1 MARCDTGAVTYDA
14 RMARWA
20 PDARQR
26 LVVAAVDLF
35 GEQGYDATTVTQIAE
50 RAGVTKSTFFR
61 HFGDKRELLTA
72 GQAVLSA
79 LLSEGGA
86 AAPAGASPLA
96 AVAAGLQRAATAMG
110 PVNHDLGPR
119 LEAVVA
125 TSVELQE
132 RSLLKE
138 AGLAA
143 ATAAALM
150 ERGVEEAPARLAAEM
165 GVLAFS
171 RGFAA
176 WSQGERD
183 GADDLARDVAAALH
197 ELRAAAATLDRDAGD

>member
-1 MARCDTGAVTYDA
+1 
-14 RMARWA
+14 MARWA

-26 LVVAAVDLF
+26 LVLAAVDLF
-35 GEQGYDATTVTQIAE
+35 SEQGYDATTVTGIAE

-72 GQAVLSA
+72 GQAVLSDLMSA
-79 LLSEGGA
+79 GIEA
-86 AAPAGASPLA
+86 AAPGSSPLA
-96 AVAAGLQRAATAMG
+96 AVAAGLERAATAMG

-119 LEAVVA
+119 LEAVIA
-125 TSVELQE
+125 TSAELQE

-143 ATAAALM
+143 AMATALAR
-150 ERGVEEAPARLAAEM
+150 RGVAEAPARLAAEM

-176 WSQGERD
+176 WSQGERT
-183 GADDLARDVAAALH
+183 GSDDLARAVTAALD
-197 ELRAAAATLDRDAGD
+197 ELRAAAAALG